1 MKKVVWRAQNHL
13 PRASWSSCSGLWWS
27 IESTVCTY
35 SYQSSWCYDIFP
47 PVQFLHPD
55 EGPEDASQ
63 RTPKTPLLKY
73 YNCYTWRL
81 KLHDWVA
88 VLIKYLPFS
97 VWSHHPSHNY
107 YCQIFQKCLVWLYV
121 CRLFSPLH
129 IHILRAK
136 KAIPRNVCGEC
147 YFKYFTQWKPTIIT
161 RRRCEGD
168 GCKGGG
174 GY

>member
-1 MKKVVWRAQNHL
+1 MPAR
-13 PRASWSSCSGLWWS
+13 
-27 IESTVCTY
+27 
-35 SYQSSWCYDIFP
+35 
-47 PVQFLHPD
+47 
-55 EGPEDASQ
+55 

-81 KLHDWVA
+81 QLHDWVA

-174 GY
+174 GYQGEVQGGGGRSQGAWQEISAPLPSSHPPTWLWVGCSGKQMFSYFHNNASNLISLVFD